1 MIKDY
6 SKFIEK
12 CIDDSRNNISG
23 ISKVESHK
31 ASGKQAENVRDLTG
45 GTKPHAMSTKI
56 TQNLLNNLCS
66 FGDARYLEIG
76 VLHGASYFAAAYK
89 NAGHFYGID
98 DWSKYEDKRKHIEA
112 NIEIHSNDATKF
124 YFFNEDC
131 WNLDLSKVKH
141 SFRLSYKICLNQSS

>member
-12 CIDDSRNNISG
+12 CIDDSRNQICSLANDYNSPSSGRPRKPAEKVRNLIS
-23 ISKVESHK
+23 
-31 ASGKQAENVRDLTG
+31 D
-45 GTKPHAMSTKI
+45 TKPHPMSTEI

-66 FGDARYLEIG
+66 FGDARYLEIV

-98 DWSKYEDKRKHIEA
+98 DWSK
-112 NIEIHSNDATKF
+112 
-124 YFFNEDC
+124 
-131 WNLDLSKVKH
+131 
-141 SFRLSYKICLNQSS
+141 